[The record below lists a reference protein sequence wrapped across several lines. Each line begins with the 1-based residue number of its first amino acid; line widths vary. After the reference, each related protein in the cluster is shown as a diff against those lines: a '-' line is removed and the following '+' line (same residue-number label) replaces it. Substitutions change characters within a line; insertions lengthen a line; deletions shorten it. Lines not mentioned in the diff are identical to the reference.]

1 MTARRNWRDFLTP
14 EERVEIAASDAAY
27 KRIERERKSWE
38 KKHFARY
45 KIIQNRACQRA
56 RHAASHTPS
65 GTTC

>member
-14 EERVEIAASDAAY
+14 EERVEIAASDVAY

-45 KIIQNRACQRA
+45 KIIQNRACQR
-56 RHAASHTPS
+56 R
-65 GTTC
+65 